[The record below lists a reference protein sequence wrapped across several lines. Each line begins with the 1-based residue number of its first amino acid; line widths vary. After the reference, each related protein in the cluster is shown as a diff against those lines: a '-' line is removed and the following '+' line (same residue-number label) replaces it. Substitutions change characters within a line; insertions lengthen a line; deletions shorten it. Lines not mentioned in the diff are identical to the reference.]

1 MNIASDTCVWTGGS
15 PFESKGGAEQLHLCG
30 PGLDLLAFF
39 SPVLELNM
47 AKLTREV
54 IRFRQVP
61 PHRKWLGLCS
71 GLLGT
76 TTLILQGLRPAELTT
91 G

>member
-1 MNIASDTCVWTGGS
+1 MNLSSSTFVDQGVTG
-15 PFESKGGAEQLHLCG
+15 
-30 PGLDLLAFF
+30 LLFF
-39 SPVLELNM
+39 LLVLELNM

-54 IRFRQVP
+54 IRFLQVP

-76 TTLILQGLRPAELTT
+76 MTVILQGLRPAELTT
-91 G
+91 D

>member
-1 MNIASDTCVWTGGS
+1 MNIASETCVWTGGT
-15 PFESKGGAEQLHLCG
+15 PCESEQLHLCG
-30 PGLDLLAFF
+30 SGRDWLAFFFF
-39 SPVLELNM
+39 SPVLEVNM

-54 IRFRQVP
+54 IRFLQVP

-76 TTLILQGLRPAELTT
+76 MTVILQGLRPAELTT
-91 G
+91 D